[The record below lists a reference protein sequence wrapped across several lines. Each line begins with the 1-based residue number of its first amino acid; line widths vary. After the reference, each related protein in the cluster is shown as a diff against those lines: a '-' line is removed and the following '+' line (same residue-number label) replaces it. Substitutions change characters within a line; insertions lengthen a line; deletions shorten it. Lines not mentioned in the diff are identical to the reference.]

1 MSCWFLHESAICVH
15 VSPASWTSLPPR
27 PTPPGCHRAL
37 GWAPGVTG
45 QASTRYFAYGNV
57 YVSMLLSQFVPPS
70 SPRAVSTR
78 LLSMPA
84 SPLLP
89 AAVSVFNVNISALNS
104 QRRSSK
110 TAQFG
115 YHSLPVS
122 SCGSFFF
129 STEEDERRDKAG
141 LDVWLL
147 VREKGKPRFWDDIK
161 KLHFDTV
168 RPGAQ

>member
-1 MSCWFLHESAICVH
+1 MNQPYVYTCL
-15 VSPASWTSLPPR
+15 LPLEP
-27 PTPPGCHRAL
+27 PSHPVPPPPGCHRAL

-45 QASTRYFAYGNV
+45 QAPTRYFAYGNV
-57 YVSMLLSQFVPPS
+57 YVSMLLSQFVPSS

-78 LLSMPA
+78 LLSVSA
-84 SPLLP
+84 SLLLP

-129 STEEDERRDKAG
+129 LNRRG
-141 LDVWLL
+141 W
-147 VREKGKPRFWDDIK
+147 EKGQSRAWR
-161 KLHFDTV
+161 LA
-168 RPGAQ
+168 PGQRKREAKILGWY